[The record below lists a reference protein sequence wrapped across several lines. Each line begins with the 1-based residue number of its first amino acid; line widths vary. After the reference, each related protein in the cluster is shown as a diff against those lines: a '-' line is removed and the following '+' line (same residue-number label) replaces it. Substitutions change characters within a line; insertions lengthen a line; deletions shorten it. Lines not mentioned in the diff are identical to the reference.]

1 MTQMLELVDKD
12 CQVDL
17 LIIFMDTKENM
28 LVMKTKLKIEMKT
41 LKESLRNFRE
51 IRIWDNLCNDL
62 KWLVLKKTETEKMQ
76 LKNC

>member
-1 MTQMLELVDKD
+1 MLELVDKD

-51 IRIWDNLCNDL
+51 IRI
-62 KWLVLKKTETEKMQ
+62 
-76 LKNC
+76 